1 MGSSRVKTGV
11 DKLDSILKGGI
22 PRGSVVLL
30 AGGPGT
36 GKTILSARFLYS
48 GIVDYG
54 EPGVYVSFTETR
66 EAFKNYMQ
74 NFGWNFGELEK
85 KGLFT
90 FLDLFSTSEEGLD
103 HIIKTILEQ
112 ISMRNAKRLV
122 IDSVTALSI
131 SLGERYK
138 VRNIVYLLKQLLKQ
152 TDCTSIFVAEV
163 PFGYPMMGVGIE
175 EFVVD
180 GVIVLELQREGYEF
194 KRRLAVL
201 KMRGTE
207 HDLRYFRFDIQH
219 TVGLKIMPILAE

>member
-1 MGSSRVKTGV
+1 MNNLRVKTGV
-11 DKLDSILKGGI
+11 DKLDHILKGGL

-48 GIVDYG
+48 GIVDYNEAG
-54 EPGVYVSFTETR
+54 MYVSFTETR
-66 EAFKNYMQ
+66 EAFKNYML
-74 NFGWNFGELEK
+74 NFGWNFDALEK

-90 FLDLFSTSEEGLD
+90 FLDFFSTSEEGVD
-103 HIIKTILEQ
+103 HVIKTILEP
-112 ISMRNAKRLV
+112 ISIRNIKRLV

-138 VRNIVYLLKQLLKQ
+138 VRNIVYLLKQLLKN
-152 TDCTSIFVAEV
+152 TDCTSILVAEV
-163 PFGYPMMGVGIE
+163 PFGYPMMGVGVE

-180 GVIVLELQREGYEF
+180 GVILLELQREGYEF

>member
-1 MGSSRVKTGV
+1 MNSQRVKTGV
-11 DKLDSILKGGI
+11 DRLDYILKGGI

-48 GIVDYG
+48 GIVDYNEG
-54 EPGVYVSFTETR
+54 GMYVSFTETR
-66 EAFKNYMQ
+66 EAFKNYML
-74 NFGWNFGELEK
+74 NFGWNFDELEK

-103 HIIKTILEQ
+103 HVIKTILEP
-112 ISMRNAKRLV
+112 ISIRKIKRLV

-194 KRRLAVL
+194 RRRIAVL

-207 HDLRYFRFDIQH
+207 HDLKYYRFDIQH
-219 TVGLKIMPILAE
+219 TIGLKIMPILAE

>member
-1 MGSSRVKTGV
+1 MMDLRVKTGI
-11 DKLDSILKGGI
+11 DKLDQILKGGI

-48 GIVDYG
+48 GITDYNENG
-54 EPGVYVSFTETR
+54 MYVSFTEPRDT
-66 EAFKNYMQ
+66 FKKYMLGL
-74 NFGWNFGELEK
+74 GWNFDTLEK

-90 FLDLFSTSEEGLD
+90 YLDLFSTSEEGLD
-103 HIIKTILEQ
+103 HVIKTILEP
-112 ISMRNAKRLV
+112 ISSRNIKRLV

-163 PFGYPMMGVGIE
+163 PFGYPMMGIGIE

-201 KMRGTE
+201 KMRGTD

-219 TVGLKIMPILAE
+219 EVGLKIMPMLAE